1 MQEHETLKLR
11 IQGALRMGRALR
23 LVWQSGP
30 GLALANGGLIVIQSL
45 LPLASLYLIKLI
57 VDAVETALTAPD
69 SGEAF
74 DQIVW
79 LIMLAAA
86 VALLS
91 AFARSMANLITEAQ
105 AQIVTDRVQNMLH
118 AKSVAIDLEYY
129 ENAEYYDT
137 LHRAQQQAPSRP
149 TRVVNDM
156 LRIAQATISLIAIV
170 GLLLFALHWLLAVI
184 LFAAAI
190 PGALVRFWYSDRMY
204 RWQHLR
210 TSTDRRARYYNWLL
224 TSDWHA
230 KEIRLFNLGQLFT
243 RRSKELRKQLRQ
255 EKLDIAK
262 TRSAGELAASLGQ
275 TLAIFGALAFVAHQ
289 TLGGAITLGGLV
301 MYFQAFQRG
310 QSLLQEMSTGLS
322 GLYENNLF
330 LSSLFEFLDLSPK
343 VVEAVNPKPVPQPMQ
358 TGIVFEQVTF
368 HYPAGRHNV
377 LEDISFTI
385 RPGEHVAFVGENGAG
400 KTSLIKLLCRLYDPI
415 EGNITFDGIDIREM
429 DTTVLRR
436 EISVIFQ
443 DYARYQMTAREN
455 IWLGDVELPP
465 ESERIETAA
474 RDAGADEVIAGL
486 RAGYDTQL
494 GKWFDD
500 GEELSIGQWQKV
512 ALARGFVRDGQVMVL
527 DEPTS
532 ALDAKAECEMFDSFH
547 RMVKGRTVILISHRL
562 STVKMVDRI
571 FVLKGGKI
579 VESGSHDEL
588 VQHKGAYANLFELQ
602 AQHYR

>member
-1 MQEHETLKLR
+1 
-11 IQGALRMGRALR
+11 MGRALR

-74 DQIVW
+74 DQLVW

-204 RWQHLR
+204 RWQRLR
-210 TSTDRRARYYNWLL
+210 TATDRRARYYNWLL

-343 VVEAVNPKPVPQPMQ
+343 VVESVNPKPVPQPMQ
-358 TGIVFEQVTF
+358 TGIVFDRVTF